1 MLARRGLRRCQCLE
15 KTSLKRWESCILEY
29 FIEPESEV
37 SEKVTAVPST
47 EGSTVEG
54 QIVKVS
60 EFPLLN
66 SCLYVIVQEPP
77 EEKTEDANAGK
88 FVASS
93 LLFSNAAKASGLF
106 PLTKYYLAIG
116 RLTITDHHH
125 SDDESEKKTLSESA
139 AEYTESHTNKR
150 KYDVVDVVTGDCQN
164 NLLA

>member
-1 MLARRGLRRCQCLE
+1 MRRCQCLE

-66 SCLYVIVQEPP
+66 SCLHVIVQEPP

-93 LLFSNAAKASGLF
+93 LLFSNAAKASGLSL
-106 PLTKYYLAIG
+106 LTKYAVSLSRY
-116 RLTITDHHH
+116 RKTHDTDHHH